1 MDDTDRT
8 TLRTGLVYDERFLEH
23 DTGSEARVRLRTGT
37 FELSPQPH
45 PSAAIITQRSRE
57 FLDGAG
63 LSAQMQ
69 RISARPASAT
79 ELSYYHT
86 PEYIDGI
93 AIWARENTQGPLRAP
108 WGEIDEETVLSPGS
122 LEAALYAAGGAMNAV
137 QAVLEGRVSNA
148 FALLRPPGHHAT
160 SNQAMGFCIFNNV
173 VVAAHY
179 ARRVYGLERIM
190 IIDWDVHH
198 GNGTQDAFYEDAGVL
213 FVSLHQQ
220 DWFPENSGT
229 LEQVGCGAG
238 EGYTINI
245 PLPPGTGDRGY
256 RAAFERIIL
265 PIGRQYQ
272 PQLILISAGQ
282 DACWLDPLAQ
292 MMMTMDGYR
301 DLATMTVKL
310 ATEVCEGHLVVLTE
324 GGYSAPYAPYCSAAT
339 VEALMGADTGIID
352 LYDTAPELKT
362 CQTIFSHDTR
372 QALQRALTRYQQW
385 WRL

>member
-1 MDDTDRT
+1 MDVMDRA

-23 DTGSEARVRLRTGT
+23 DAGVEDKVLLRTGS
-37 FELSPQPH
+37 FKLSPQPH
-45 PSAAIITQRSRE
+45 PSSAIITQRTKE
-57 FLDGAG
+57 FLDGTG
-63 LSAQMQ
+63 LTEHMHL
-69 RISARPASAT
+69 IPARPASVA
-79 ELSYYHT
+79 ELSNYHT
-86 PEYIDGI
+86 PEYIAGI
-93 AIWARENTQGPLRAP
+93 RACAKVSTHGPLSAS

-122 LEAALYAAGGAMNAV
+122 FQAALYAAGGAMNAV
-137 QAVLEGRVSNA
+137 QAVLEETVRNA
-148 FALLRPPGHHAT
+148 YALLRPPGHHAT
-160 SNQAMGFCIFNNV
+160 SKQAMGFCIFNNA

-198 GNGTQDAFYEDAGVL
+198 GNGTQDAFYEDPGVL

-229 LEQVGCGAG
+229 LEQVGSGTG

-265 PIGRQYQ
+265 PIGRQYR
-272 PQLILISAGQ
+272 PQLIIVSAGQ

-301 DLATMTVKL
+301 DLATMVVNL
-310 ATEVCEGHLVVLTE
+310 AAEICEGRLVLLHE
-324 GGYSAPYAPYCSAAT
+324 GGYSAPYVPYCSAAT
-339 VEALMGADTGIID
+339 IEALTGVNAGIID
-352 LYDTAPELKT
+352 LYDTAPELKC
-362 CQTIFSHDTR
+362 CQTIFSHDTQ
-372 QALQRALTRYQQW
+372 QALQDALTRYQQW
-385 WRL
+385 WQL